1 MYAYHQNCYEAHER
15 IKRREREGES
25 ERIGREIRAQRRKR
39 RPGSLRLRKK
49 VLRSRRRWFSL
60 PAAGRYGSR
69 ARTGAMRP

>member
-39 RPGSLRLRKK
+39 RRADLAVWGLLIAQA
-49 VLRSRRRWFSL
+49 RRV
-60 PAAGRYGSR
+60 AGLELD
-69 ARTGAMRP
+69 T